1 LAHIPTSR
9 WFSRE
14 GQPLYIVEGAPVQET
29 TNPAMEDSNLA
40 GSAPL
45 HWLGHADE
53 TTQVGLVHLRTS
65 NFGLPGYR
73 RLNSPP
79 SRWQP
84 KGYRRLNLRF
94 IARKSFGLPAPRAL
108 RDPPALRYWR
118 YMRSVYLHG
127 GPYIDLLLWE
137 AAPIYTWFR
146 SRWPIYRTGFEPDGP
161 HIDIDMPCFCRR
173 WPIYRPAF

>member
-1 LAHIPTSR
+1 VPTTWHPPAFRPAGNSFPEHNQVWHDRVGRGPNHRLAPLASPAPPWVVPSR

-94 IARKSFGLPAPRAL
+94 IARKSFGLPPPRAL

-127 GPYIDLLLWE
+127 GP
-137 AAPIYTWFR
+137 PV
-146 SRWPIYRTGFEPDGP
+146 
-161 HIDIDMPCFCRR
+161 
-173 WPIYRPAF
+173 